1 MKMKLASLVLMVLL
15 AFTFSCA
22 PSILEGRKIDADKVK
37 QIQPGTTDVNKLV
50 GILGTPAKI
59 DKTSEGDLMYVY
71 TYATDAPHWWT
82 VDKTQGQNLEVVF
95 KNGIVNTYKFRETRQ
110 EVVLTQ

>member
-1 MKMKLASLVLMVLL
+1 MKLASLVLVVLL

-22 PSILEGRKIDADKVK
+22 PSILEGRKIDADQVK

-50 GILGTPAKI
+50 GLLGTPTKTG
-59 DKTSEGDLMYVY
+59 KTSEGDLMYIY
-71 TYATDAPHWWT
+71 TYATDVPHWWT
-82 VDKTQGQNLEVVF
+82 VDKTQGQNLEVVL
-95 KNGIVNTYKFRETRQ
+95 KKGVVRTYKFGQTRQ

>member
-1 MKMKLASLVLMVLL
+1 MNMKLASLVLVVLL

-50 GILGTPAKI
+50 GLLGTPTKTE
-59 DKTSEGDLMYVY
+59 KTSEGDLMYIY
-71 TYATDAPHWWT
+71 TYTTGNPHWWT
-82 VDKTQGQNLEVVF
+82 VDKTQGQNLEVVL
-95 KNGIVNTYKFRETRQ
+95 KNGVVNTYKFRQ
-110 EVVLTQ
+110 EGQEAVLTQ